1 MAMKTVGLRALR
13 GLSGCG
19 LGGKGRVTPMGN
31 KKTHKFVKWRNE
43 VYEMHGAQILVDT
56 GDGTFLLPSLL
67 LFCTGFIDFRPGT
80 CFALPSR
87 RWK

>member
-31 KKTHKFVKWRNE
+31 KKTHTFVKW
-43 VYEMHGAQILVDT
+43 
-56 GDGTFLLPSLL
+56 
-67 LFCTGFIDFRPGT
+67 
-80 CFALPSR
+80 
-87 RWK
+87 